1 MKNTSRSCD
10 KKFVISSETALR
22 MTAFVCRPEQSP
34 GDVLSASEGPG
45 SDCHSEQSDES
56 GFVFERLS
64 PQILQAFGLQNDTLH
79 PPQILRAV
87 NNPQDDRAP
96 MQGQI
101 LLRCPQVD
109 RPLYRQ
115 GRTALPYRFL

>member
-45 SDCHSEQSDES
+45 SGCQPERSEGS
-56 GFVFERLS
+56 GLAFKVLS

-87 NNPQDDRAP
+87 KQRS
-96 MQGQI
+96 G
-101 LLRCPQVD
+101 
-109 RPLYRQ
+109 
-115 GRTALPYRFL
+115 